1 MLKKLIKN
9 ILSKAN
15 FYHKNDIFKN
25 HIFRKPDYLDFLY
38 GIIVSEISR
47 RREFKI
53 VQIGANDGVTRDPL
67 NEIIT
72 NFSDRLKLLAIE
84 PQTLTYERLQKNYSK
99 LKNVYTS
106 KSLVGDGSIYE
117 FYSLNNKFAKYRN
130 ELDGISSIV
139 KENLEKRIREA
150 GIKDPENY
158 YDVQNI
164 KSQNLEEILIM
175 FPDMDQPNMLQID
188 AEGFDDEIIYNSSI
202 EKYNFQIIN
211 YEFKNLKI
219 DRLKK
224 LRTFLQ
230 NHNYKIFTWKKSDE
244 LAIKW
249 E

>member
-1 MLKKLIKN
+1 M
-9 ILSKAN
+9 
-15 FYHKNDIFKN
+15 
-25 HIFRKPDYLDFLY
+25 
-38 GIIVSEISR
+38 V
-47 RREFKI
+47 
-53 VQIGANDGVTRDPL
+53 
-67 NEIIT
+67 
-72 NFSDRLKLLAIE
+72 KLLG
-84 PQTLTYERLQKNYSK
+84 
-99 LKNVYTS
+99 
-106 KSLVGDGSIYE
+106 GDP
-117 FYSLNNKFAKYRN
+117 A
-130 ELDGISSIV
+130 
-139 KENLEKRIREA
+139 EA
-150 GIKDPENY
+150 RRHGWSRPPAY